1 MMKDLLAPKY
11 SLEYLGASKSA
22 LMIYDCQNA
31 YKQTITMLTTYHS
44 LFSTWWRFH
53 RLSPQMIA

>member
-1 MMKDLLAPKY
+1 VIFIDINGFSMMKDLLAPKY

-31 YKQTITMLTTYHS
+31 YK
-44 LFSTWWRFH
+44 
-53 RLSPQMIA
+53 

>member
-22 LMIYDCQNA
+22 SMIYDCQDA
-31 YKQTITMLTTYHS
+31 YK
-44 LFSTWWRFH
+44 
-53 RLSPQMIA
+53 